1 MSCCDDVKGNDGSA
15 PLCSPTSSEGAGL
28 KPLLLEVGA
37 PTLSFSE
44 LASLTKETEA
54 DGGEKGG
61 VEGSEG
67 NIYYWKRL
75 AELRKE
81 QRRATGEA
89 RAKLWYAQ
97 RRGRNKHVAEKD
109 EPIAERRAG
118 QQLREPKEAKA
129 VPQPLTVLKSIR
141 KVVFSNFRSKDVEA
155 YWKSWKVRK
164 QK

>member
-1 MSCCDDVKGNDGSA
+1 MIGHNIFVPEA
-15 PLCSPTSSEGAGL
+15 IPTRIETRRETHRKAQ
-28 KPLLLEVGA
+28 P
-37 PTLSFSE
+37 E
-44 LASLTKETEA
+44 LASLTKEAEA

-67 NIYYWKRL
+67 NIFYWKRL
-75 AELRKE
+75 AELRKA

-118 QQLREPKEAKA
+118 HERREPKEANA

-141 KVVFSNFRSKDVEA
+141 TAVFLTFAPKMSKLIGKVGKCESKN
-155 YWKSWKVRK
+155 
-164 QK
+164 